1 MHPIIR
7 LVNRNLTISIN
18 PGFLIWQVIFP
29 LIYIFIAGFAY
40 TSLIANVPFGNKNLD
55 YPAFLASGM
64 IGFNIMNSTLVSG
77 IIIWND
83 RRHGM
88 FEQIMSGPFT
98 RVHYILSN
106 IITIAIVGLV
116 SAALIIAVGYP
127 VFFESVEFSLI
138 TIPLIVFSS
147 IAGAI
152 LFGSIASIISTRIR
166 SSEGFNVIIN
176 TVFLFFAFVRT
187 AFYPAAGAPEPLATA
202 FYLNP
207 LTYLVDIIRAGIFG
221 TVTEFVILEMIV
233 LVSLA
238 LLGKLVLLGV
248 LALLVLL
255 VAVLLV
261 ALVYY

>member
-7 LVNRNLTISIN
+7 LVNRNITISIN
-18 PGFLIWQVIFP
+18 PGVLIWQVIFP
-29 LIYIFIAGFAY
+29 LIYIFVAGFAY
-40 TSLIANVPFGNKNLD
+40 TALIPSVSFENKDLT

-98 RVHYILSN
+98 RAHYILSN
-106 IITIAIVGLV
+106 IATIAIIGLV
-116 SAALIIAVGYP
+116 SAGLITAVGYP
-127 VFFESVEFSLI
+127 VFFESVEFSPV
-138 TIPLIVFSS
+138 TIPLIIFSS

-152 LFGSIASIISTRIR
+152 LFGSIASIISTRLR

-176 TVFLFFAFVRT
+176 TVFLFFAFVST
-187 AFYPAAGAPEPLATA
+187 AFYPAQGAPQPLATI

-221 TVTEFVILEMIV
+221 TITEFIILEMIV
-233 LVSLA
+233 LA
-238 LLGKLVLLGV
+238 V
-248 LALLVLL
+248 LAAILFIIATKLLTKLDF
-255 VAVLLV
+255 
-261 ALVYY
+261 

>member
-7 LVNRNLTISIN
+7 LINRNLTISIN

-40 TSLIANVPFGNKNLD
+40 TSLIQNVPFGNKDLD

-98 RVHYILSN
+98 RAHYILSN
-106 IITIAIVGLV
+106 IATIAIVGLV
-116 SAALIIAVGYP
+116 SAALITAVGYP

-138 TIPLIVFSS
+138 TIPLIVFTS

-152 LFGSIASIISTRIR
+152 LFGSIASIISTRLR

-176 TVFLFFAFVRT
+176 TVFLFFAFVST

-221 TVTEFVILEMIV
+221 TVTEFVVLEMIV

-238 LLGKLVLLGV
+238 AILFVIATKLLTKLDF
-248 LALLVLL
+248 
-255 VAVLLV
+255 
-261 ALVYY
+261 

>member
-1 MHPIIR
+1 MHPVVR
-7 LVNRNLTISIN
+7 LVNRNLTISLN
-18 PGFLIWQVIFP
+18 PGFLIWQIIFP
-29 LIYIFIAGFAY
+29 LIYIFVAGFAY
-40 TSLIANVPFGNKNLD
+40 APLIQDVPFGFKDLD

-98 RVHYILSN
+98 RSHYVLSN
-106 IITIAIVGLV
+106 IFTIGIVGLI
-116 SAALIIAVGYP
+116 SASLIALVGYP

-138 TIPLIVFSS
+138 TIPIIIF
-147 IAGAI
+147 GAI
-152 LFGSIASIISTRIR
+152 TGSVLFGSLASIISTRLR

-176 TVFLFFAFVRT
+176 TVFLFFAFVST
-187 AFYPAAGAPEPLATA
+187 AFYPAEGAPEPLRSA

-221 TVTEFVILEMIV
+221 NITDFVILEMAI
-233 LVSLA
+233 LGSLA
-238 LLGKLVLLGV
+238 IILFTIASKLLTKLDF
-248 LALLVLL
+248 
-255 VAVLLV
+255 
-261 ALVYY
+261 

>member
-7 LVNRNLTISIN
+7 LVNRNITISIN

-29 LIYIFIAGFAY
+29 LVYIFVAGFAY
-40 TSLIANVPFGNKNLD
+40 TALIDNVSFGNKDLT

-98 RVHYILSN
+98 RSHYILSN
-106 IITIAIVGLV
+106 IATIAIVGLI
-116 SAALIIAVGYP
+116 SAGLITAVGYP
-127 VFFESVEFSLI
+127 VFFESVEFSLV

-152 LFGSIASIISTRIR
+152 LFGSIASIISTRLR

-176 TVFLFFAFVRT
+176 TVFLFFAFVST
-187 AFYPAAGAPEPLATA
+187 AFYPAQGAPQPLATI

-221 TVTEFVILEMIV
+221 TITEFVIIEMIV
-233 LVSLA
+233 LA
-238 LLGKLVLLGV
+238 V
-248 LALLVLL
+248 LASILFIIATKLLTKLDF
-255 VAVLLV
+255 
-261 ALVYY
+261 

>member
-7 LVNRNLTISIN
+7 LVNRNITISIN

-29 LIYIFIAGFAY
+29 LVYIFVAGFAY
-40 TSLIANVPFGNKNLD
+40 TALIPSVSFENKDLT

-98 RVHYILSN
+98 RSHYILSN
-106 IITIAIVGLV
+106 IATIAIVGLI
-116 SAALIIAVGYP
+116 SAGLITAVGYP
-127 VFFESVEFSLI
+127 VFFESVEFSLV

-152 LFGSIASIISTRIR
+152 LFGSIASIISTRLR

-176 TVFLFFAFVRT
+176 TVFLFFAFVST
-187 AFYPAAGAPEPLATA
+187 AFYPAQGAPQPLATI

-221 TVTEFVILEMIV
+221 TITEFIIMEMIV
-233 LVSLA
+233 LAALA
-238 LLGKLVLLGV
+238 SILFVIATKLLTKLDF
-248 LALLVLL
+248 
-255 VAVLLV
+255 
-261 ALVYY
+261 

>member
-7 LVNRNLTISIN
+7 LVNRNLTISLN
-18 PGFLIWQVIFP
+18 PGFLIWQIIFP
-29 LIYIFIAGFAY
+29 LIYIFVAGFAY
-40 TSLIANVPFGNKNLD
+40 APLIQNVPFGFKDLD

-98 RVHYILSN
+98 RSHYILSN
-106 IITIAIVGLV
+106 IFTIGIVGLI
-116 SAALIIAVGYP
+116 SASLIALVGYP

-138 TIPLIVFSS
+138 TIPIIIF
-147 IAGAI
+147 GAI
-152 LFGSIASIISTRIR
+152 TGSVLFGSLASIISTRLR

-176 TVFLFFAFVRT
+176 TVFLFFAFVST
-187 AFYPAAGAPEPLATA
+187 AFYPAGGAPEPLRSA

-221 TVTEFVILEMIV
+221 NITDFVILEMII
-233 LVSLA
+233 LGSLA
-238 LLGKLVLLGV
+238 IILFSIASKLLTKLDF
-248 LALLVLL
+248 
-255 VAVLLV
+255 
-261 ALVYY
+261 

>member
-29 LIYIFIAGFAY
+29 LIYIFVAGFAY
-40 TSLIANVPFGNKNLD
+40 TSLITEVPFGTKDLD
-55 YPAFLASGM
+55 YPSFLASGM

-98 RVHYILSN
+98 RANYILSN
-106 IITIAIVGLV
+106 IITIGIVGLV
-116 SAALIIAVGYP
+116 SASLIALVGYP
-127 VFFESVEFSLI
+127 VFFKSIEFSLI
-138 TIPLIVFSS
+138 TIPVF
-147 IAGAI
+147 IFAAI
-152 LFGSIASIISTRIR
+152 TGSTLFGSIASIISTRLR

-176 TVFLFFAFVRT
+176 TVFLFFAFVST
-187 AFYPAAGAPEPLATA
+187 AFYPAEGAPEPLKTA

-221 TVTEFVILEMIV
+221 NISEFVIMEMLILAAISSV
-233 LVSLA
+233 LFIIA
-238 LLGKLVLLGV
+238 TKLLTKLDF
-248 LALLVLL
+248 
-255 VAVLLV
+255 
-261 ALVYY
+261 

>member
-7 LVNRNLTISIN
+7 LVNRNITISIN

-29 LIYIFIAGFAY
+29 LIYIFVAGFAY
-40 TSLIANVPFGNKNLD
+40 TALIPSVSFENKDLT

-98 RVHYILSN
+98 RAHYILSN
-106 IITIAIVGLV
+106 IATIAIIGLV
-116 SAALIIAVGYP
+116 SAGLITAVGYP
-127 VFFESVEFSLI
+127 VFFESVEFSPV
-138 TIPLIVFSS
+138 TIPLIIFSS

-152 LFGSIASIISTRIR
+152 LFGSIASIISTRLR

-176 TVFLFFAFVRT
+176 TVFLFFAFVST
-187 AFYPAAGAPEPLATA
+187 AFYPAQGAPQPLATI

-207 LTYLVDIIRAGIFG
+207 LPYLVDIIRAGIFG
-221 TVTEFVILEMIV
+221 TITEFIILEMIV
-233 LVSLA
+233 LA
-238 LLGKLVLLGV
+238 V
-248 LALLVLL
+248 LAAILFIIATKLLTKLDF
-255 VAVLLV
+255 
-261 ALVYY
+261 

>member
-7 LVNRNLTISIN
+7 LVNRNLTIAIN

-29 LIYIFIAGFAY
+29 LIYIFVAGFAY
-40 TSLIANVPFGNKNLD
+40 TSLIQNVPFGNKDLD

-98 RVHYILSN
+98 RTHYILSN
-106 IITIAIVGLV
+106 IATIAIVGLV
-116 SAALIIAVGYP
+116 SAALITAVGYP
-127 VFFESVEFSLI
+127 VFFESVEFSLV
-138 TIPLIVFSS
+138 TIPLIIFTA

-152 LFGSIASIISTRIR
+152 LFGSIASIISTRLR

-176 TVFLFFAFVRT
+176 TVFLFFAFVST

-207 LTYLVDIIRAGIFG
+207 C
-221 TVTEFVILEMIV
+221 
-233 LVSLA
+233 
-238 LLGKLVLLGV
+238 LL
-248 LALLVLL
+248 
-255 VAVLLV
+255 
-261 ALVYY
+261 YTSPSPRD

>member
-1 MHPIIR
+1 MHPIFR

-29 LIYIFIAGFAY
+29 LIYIFVAGFAY
-40 TSLIANVPFGNKNLD
+40 TSLIQEVPFGNKDLN
-55 YPAFLASGM
+55 YPSFLASGM

-98 RVHYILSN
+98 RADYILSN
-106 IITIAIVGLV
+106 ITTIGIVGLV
-116 SAALIIAVGYP
+116 SASLIALVGYP
-127 VFFESVEFSLI
+127 VFFESIEFSLI
-138 TIPLIVFSS
+138 TIPMIIF
-147 IAGAI
+147 AAI
-152 LFGSIASIISTRIR
+152 TGSVLFGSIASIISTRLR

-176 TVFLFFAFVRT
+176 TVFLFFAFVST
-187 AFYPAAGAPEPLATA
+187 AFYPAEGAPEPLKTA

-221 TVTEFVILEMIV
+221 NITEFVIMEMIILTSIASV
-233 LVSLA
+233 LFVIA
-238 LLGKLVLLGV
+238 TKLLTKLDF
-248 LALLVLL
+248 
-255 VAVLLV
+255 
-261 ALVYY
+261 

>member
-7 LVNRNLTISIN
+7 LVNRNLTIAIN

-29 LIYIFIAGFAY
+29 LIYIFVAGFAY
-40 TSLIANVPFGNKNLD
+40 TALIQNVPFGNKDLD

-98 RVHYILSN
+98 RAHYILSN
-106 IITIAIVGLV
+106 IATIAIVGLV
-116 SAALIIAVGYP
+116 SGALITAVGYP
-127 VFFESVEFSLI
+127 VFFESVEFSLV
-138 TIPLIVFSS
+138 TIPLIIFTA

-152 LFGSIASIISTRIR
+152 LFGSIASIISTRLR

-176 TVFLFFAFVRT
+176 TVFLFFAFVST

-221 TVTEFVILEMIV
+221 TVTDFIILEMIV

-238 LLGKLVLLGV
+238 SVLFVIATKLLTKLDF
-248 LALLVLL
+248 
-255 VAVLLV
+255 
-261 ALVYY
+261 

>member
-7 LVNRNLTISIN
+7 LVNRNITISIN

-29 LIYIFIAGFAY
+29 LVYIFVAGFAY
-40 TSLIANVPFGNKNLD
+40 TALIPSVSFENKDLT

-98 RVHYILSN
+98 RTHYILSN
-106 IITIAIVGLV
+106 IATIAIVGLI
-116 SAALIIAVGYP
+116 SAGLITAVGYP
-127 VFFESVEFSLI
+127 VFFESVEFSPV
-138 TIPLIVFSS
+138 TIPLIIFSS

-152 LFGSIASIISTRIR
+152 LFGSIASIISTRLR

-176 TVFLFFAFVRT
+176 TVFLFFAFVST
-187 AFYPAAGAPEPLATA
+187 AFYPASGAPQPLATI

-221 TVTEFVILEMIV
+221 TITEFIVMEMIV
-233 LVSLA
+233 LA
-238 LLGKLVLLGV
+238 V
-248 LALLVLL
+248 LASILFIVATKLLTKLDF
-255 VAVLLV
+255 
-261 ALVYY
+261 

>member
-7 LVNRNLTISIN
+7 LINRNITISIN

-29 LIYIFIAGFAY
+29 LIYIFVAGFAY
-40 TSLIANVPFGNKNLD
+40 TALIPSVSFENKDLT

-77 IIIWND
+77 IIIWNA

-98 RVHYILSN
+98 RSHYILSN
-106 IITIAIVGLV
+106 IVTIAIVGLI
-116 SAALIIAVGYP
+116 SAGLITAVGYP
-127 VFFESVEFSLI
+127 VFFESVEFSLV

-152 LFGSIASIISTRIR
+152 LFGSIASIISTRLR

-176 TVFLFFAFVRT
+176 TVFLFFAFVST
-187 AFYPAAGAPEPLATA
+187 AFYPAQGAPQPLATI

-221 TVTEFVILEMIV
+221 TITEFIIMEMIV
-233 LVSLA
+233 LA
-238 LLGKLVLLGV
+238 V
-248 LALLVLL
+248 LASILFIIATKLLTKLDF
-255 VAVLLV
+255 
-261 ALVYY
+261 